1 MKTSM
6 MTMRWR
12 GTQWLMLLCVLLV
25 LPLAAQAQIRKVQNK
40 PYIDLRPLHFG
51 ISIGLNLQ
59 DVTFRNV
66 GPQLLEDGTTR
77 TILCDDD
84 TWNPGF
90 SVGVL
95 ADLRLS
101 EHFSLR
107 FTPQMHFG
115 SKHLVFR
122 DLDDLNDSGY
132 PRESTQDMKNTYLA
146 VPVDLK
152 FSAQRFNN
160 YRPYL
165 IGGISPMINLTGKEQ
180 AFVQLKRFETML
192 ELGMGC
198 DFYLPF
204 FKLIPEIKFCYGLSN
219 SLNKSHTNELI
230 DVNMRVFSN
239 SVDAAHAS
247 MFLFTL
253 YFE

>member
-1 MKTSM
+1 MP
-6 MTMRWR
+6 
-12 GTQWLMLLCVLLV
+12 LCLCLLLSVAV
-25 LPLAAQAQIRKVQNK
+25 QGQTRKVQNK

-59 DVTFRNV
+59 DATFRNV
-66 GPQLLEDGTTR
+66 GPQLIDDGTTR

-95 ADLRLS
+95 ADWRLS

-146 VPVDLK
+146 VPVDIK
-152 FSAQRFNN
+152 FSALRFNN

-165 IGGISPMINLTGKEQ
+165 IGGISPMINLTGKDQ
-180 AFVQLKRFETML
+180 AFVQLKRFDTMV

-204 FKLIPEIKFCYGLSN
+204 FKLIPEIKFCYGLNN
-219 SLNKSHTNELI
+219 SLDKSHANELT

-239 SVDAAHAS
+239 SVDAAHTS